1 MPSDTSLIFDVLA
14 RDRASAE
21 FDKVAGSAL
30 AAGSAVERAFD
41 GKKIGDG
48 LERKLTDARM
58 KVRELSAEF
67 EKTGDVEIL
76 GKIKDERSKIN
87 TIRGAMRDLKTDIE
101 KVGNASEKAAKQS
114 IQLGDAFE
122 NGIMGLLKTPG
133 GMAAAALIGG
143 TLAIPLGAAAGGA
156 VTGGIGAGVAGAGIA
171 GALKGPDKAKIE
183 SAWGAV
189 IADVEQRWIAGSR
202 VFSGPLVAAAQTFH
216 HAMDD
221 IHIEAILNKASA
233 FIAPLA
239 AGAARFASYL
249 GQGLG
254 TVVDKAGPV
263 IAVIGDELPRLGR
276 AIATAMSDISSG
288 SEGGA
293 EALRDVFVVIEGT
306 IVGVGRLI
314 MMLENAYAAI
324 KSFGDGW
331 KSAVSYLRDT
341 NGLLFVILEPM
352 DALIHLFNPDKPIEF
367 AHALH
372 ESATGVRDLGQET
385 AASSAQ
391 LQGFIS
397 ALSNSKTT
405 VDDVAAAIT
414 DKLISSML
422 ALDNANLG
430 FEKSLTGVADAFAQ
444 NGRAMDIHTSK
455 GQANREAIL
464 GSVGALQ
471 RQYDENVKAGMS
483 AVDAALAYDQG
494 TAALERQLKK
504 AGLTTA
510 QINDLIGKYKGVPGK
525 VDTDI
530 QAHGLEGVLADLDD
544 TLRTINNLPK
554 RTDLYIYEHHSGIV
568 GGKEG
573 PSKYA
578 SGTMSARG
586 GLALV
591 GELGPE
597 LVELPAGARVYT
609 ANETR
614 AIAASRGGSPSSGGS
629 VEIIFGSDGSS
640 LGDAIL
646 AIVQNAV
653 RLQGGNAAALG
664 IRN

>member
-1 MPSDTSLIFDVLA
+1 VGSDTSLVFDILA
-14 RDRASAE
+14 RDRASSE
-21 FDKVAGSAL
+21 FNKVAGSAL

-48 LERKLTDARM
+48 LDKKLTESRM
-58 KVRELSAEF
+58 RIHELTKEF

-76 GKIKDERSKIN
+76 AKVKVERSN
-87 TIRGAMRDLKTDIE
+87 AATIKGAIRDLKTE
-101 KVGNASEKAAKQS
+101 VNKELSFNNP
-114 IQLGDAFE
+114 FE
-122 NGIMGLLKTPG
+122 NGIMGFFKTPG
-133 GMAAAALIGG
+133 GAAAGTLIGA
-143 TLAIPLGAAAGGA
+143 TLAIPLGAAIGAAITGA
-156 VTGGIGAGVAGAGIA
+156 VATGVAGL
-171 GALKGPDKAKIE
+171 GALGALQGPDRAKIE
-183 SAWGAV
+183 SAWN
-189 IADVEQRWIAGSR
+189 DVLTDVQQRWIAGSR
-202 VFSGPLVAAAQTFH
+202 VFSGPMVAAAQTFH
-216 HAMDD
+216 NAFDD
-221 IHIEAILNKASA
+221 IRIESILNKAAA
-233 FIAPLA
+233 FITPLA
-239 AGAARFASYL
+239 NGAARFATYL
-249 GQGLG
+249 SQGLDA
-254 TVVDKAGPV
+254 VVSNAGPV
-263 IAVIGDELPRLGR
+263 IQVIGDELPRLGR
-276 AIATAMSDISSG
+276 ALATAMADISSG

-293 EALRDVFVVIEGT
+293 EALRDVFIVIEGT

-324 KSFGDGW
+324 KSFGNGW
-331 KSAVSYLRDT
+331 KDAVSYLRDT
-341 NGLLFVILEPM
+341 NGLLWLLLAPM
-352 DALIHLFNPDKPIEF
+352 DALIKVFDPNKPNEF

-372 ESATGVRDLGQET
+372 DSATGTRDLGNET
-385 AASSAQ
+385 SATSQ
-391 LQGFIS
+391 DLQGFIS
-397 ALSNSKTT
+397 ALGQGKTT
-405 VDDVAAAIT
+405 IDDVAAAIT

-430 FEKSLTGVADAFAQ
+430 FEKSLTSVGEAFAQ
-444 NGRAMDIHTSK
+444 NGRQIDIHTAK

-464 GSVGALQ
+464 GSVAALQ
-471 RQYDENVKAGMS
+471 KQYDENVKAGMS
-483 AVDAALAYDQG
+483 AVDAASAYDQG

-510 QINDLIGKYKGVPGK
+510 QISDLIGKYKGVPGK

-530 QAHGLEGVLADLDD
+530 AAHGLAEVLNDLDD

-573 PSKYA
+573 PGKYA

-591 GELGPE
+591 GEEGPE
-597 LVELPAGARVYT
+597 LVDLPAGARVYT
-609 ANETR
+609 ANEIR
-614 AIAASRGGSPSSGGS
+614 ALASSRSGSSGSGAS
-629 VEIIFGSDGSS
+629 VEVIFGSDGSE

-646 AIVQNAV
+646 AIVQKAV